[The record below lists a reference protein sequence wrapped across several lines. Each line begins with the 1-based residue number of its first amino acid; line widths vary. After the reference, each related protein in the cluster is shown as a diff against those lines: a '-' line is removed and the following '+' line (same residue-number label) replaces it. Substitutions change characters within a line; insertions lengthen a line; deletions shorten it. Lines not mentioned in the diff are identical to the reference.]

1 MLYDN
6 GPLATERQANAAK
19 GLGSFASILV
29 LAIGQVETAL
39 AEGFSRPLDALNALV
54 EHWVLAE
61 AHTASLTLAGA

>member
-6 GPLATERQANAAK
+6 GPLAIERQANATK
-19 GLGSFASILV
+19 GLGSLAGILV
-29 LAIGQVETAL
+29 TCVRQMPATL
-39 AEGFSRPLDALNALV
+39 AEGFTGLLDALNALV